1 MIFNRLSRNTFFF
14 TVTKL
19 CVVKYLSCVKYMDHL
34 MSSLFCYHFSDK
46 IWYIFL
52 FLTVTGGDLVKATMP
67 LFTVI
72 LSRIIL
78 GQKQTLPVYLSLLP
92 IISGVI
98 IATVTEIS
106 FDMLGLIAALSSTIV
121 FALQNIYTKKVCS
134 LLYSDIIIDK

>member
-1 MIFNRLSRNTFFF
+1 M
-14 TVTKL
+14 
-19 CVVKYLSCVKYMDHL
+19 
-34 MSSLFCYHFSDK
+34 
-46 IWYIFL
+46 